1 MYLVAPERTSR
12 IRSYRRAVAHR
23 SSSFGSFCGRFAFIG
38 NSVLGRLTQDFLS
51 SGNATSELLINPC
64 PGPARRREVLSIFLY
79 YSWLD
84 CVLLC
89 TTRVKIPIAP
99 SGLVVRRSL

>member
-1 MYLVAPERTSR
+1 MYLGAPERTSR
-12 IRSYRRAVAHR
+12 TRSYRRAVAHR

-38 NSVLGRLTQDFLS
+38 NSVLGRLTHDFLS
-51 SGNATSELLINPC
+51 SGNATSELLINPR
-64 PGPARRREVLSIFLY
+64 PGPAQRGKVLSIFLH

-89 TTRVKIPIAP
+89 TKAVNIPIAP
-99 SGLVVRRSL
+99 SGMVTRR